1 MLAGLA
7 VALVLFPQSL
17 AYAKLAGMPPEHG
30 LYAATIALI
39 VAAPLASSPYL
50 QTGPVAVTAVLTFSA
65 LESLARP
72 TSAEYVQLALLL
84 AVLVGAVRVAV
95 GLLRGGAIAYLMSRP
110 MLMGFM
116 PAAAIFIASSQLPAG
131 LGVEPPEGGVLES
144 AVWALAH
151 PGEWKLA
158 ALGLVVLVVLAVF
171 GGRRLHPL
179 FPGVL
184 VAVAVAIVLSEL
196 LGYGGDRV
204 GEIAVGAPPLSLD
217 LPWGSAP
224 ELFVGAVIIA
234 LVGFAEPASIARAF
248 AAQDRIRW
256 DADREFVSQGVA
268 NVASGFSGGF
278 PIGGS
283 FSRSALNRLAG
294 ARTAWSGA
302 VTGLAVLLLLPL
314 AFLVEPLPSAVLSAI
329 VITAVIPLVRLGPV
343 LSLWRHSRPAALIA
357 VGTLVSTLAFAPRIE
372 RGVLVGVGL
381 SIAVHLWRELQ
392 VEVRAWEEGGTVHL
406 RPRGV
411 LWFGAAQRVEDLFLA
426 TLADHRE
433 ADKLHLHLD
442 GIGRL
447 DITAALILRDV
458 LEEAQRSGL
467 EVLVTGVRGA
477 DRRLVM
483 GVVAAGLP
491 DTAVR

>member
-17 AYAKLAGMPPEHG
+17 AYAELAGMPPEHG
-30 LYAATIALI
+30 LYASTLALI
-39 VAAPLASSPYL
+39 IAAPLASSPYL

-65 LESLARP
+65 LESMATP
-72 TSAEYVQLALLL
+72 ASPEYVELALLL
-84 AVLVGAVRVAV
+84 AVMVGAVRMAV

-116 PAAAIFIASSQLPAG
+116 PAAAIFIAASQLPAG
-131 LGVEPPEGGVLES
+131 LGADPPEGGVLEG
-144 AVWALAH
+144 AGWALAH
-151 PGEWKLA
+151 PGAWDPA
-158 ALGLVVLVVLAVF
+158 AVALVALVVVAVF

-196 LGYGGDRV
+196 FAYGGDRV
-204 GEIAVGAPPLSLD
+204 GEIPVGAPPLSLD
-217 LPWGSAP
+217 LPWTSAP
-224 ELFVGAVIIA
+224 ALFVGAVIIA

-256 DADREFVSQGVA
+256 DADREFVSQGAA
-268 NVASGFSGGF
+268 NVASGLSGGF

-294 ARTAWSGA
+294 ARSAWSGA

-314 AFLVEPLPSAVLSAI
+314 AFVVAPLPSAVLSAI
-329 VITAVIPLVRLGPV
+329 VITAVVPLVRLGPV
-343 LSLWRHSRPAALIA
+343 VALWSHSRPATLIA
-357 VGTLVSTLAFAPRIE
+357 VGTLASTLAFAPRIE

-381 SIAVHLWRELQ
+381 SIAVHLWRELH
-392 VEVRAWEEGGTVHL
+392 VEVRTWEEGGTVHL

-426 TLADHRE
+426 TLADHRD
-433 ADKLHLHLD
+433 AARLQLHLD

-467 EVLVTGVRGA
+467 EVSVTGVRGA
-477 DRRLVM
+477 DRRLVE

-491 DTAVR
+491 DTALR